1 MEAGAGEILED
12 PRRRELYRL
21 WLGRNCSFINN
32 YVPAMMLATNSNMD
46 WQATTTKFGVIEY
59 MTKYMTKSGQ
69 GSLLSVMEHSFA
81 KCMDKAIEEE
91 KGFKSAAA
99 KFFNLAAIQDVKS
112 QLETMHLCFQLP

>member
-1 MEAGAGEILED
+1 
-12 PRRRELYRL
+12 
-21 WLGRNCSFINN
+21 
-32 YVPAMMLATNSNMD
+32 MD

-81 KCMDKAIEEE
+81 KCMEKAIEEE

-112 QLETMHLCFQLP
+112 QLETMHLCFQLPRFLCSRSFRRLATRSEVRKIMRGNDVTEQSCA